1 MTPVALVMMIVAI
14 VIIWGG
20 LVFSTVFLIIR
31 PLSAEPHP
39 LDDHDYDRYPPEYE
53 V

>member
-1 MTPVALVMMIVAI
+1 MTPAALIMMGVAI
-14 VIIWGG
+14 LIIWGG
-20 LVFSTVFLIIR
+20 LVFSTVFLVQH
-31 PLSAEPHP
+31 PLGAEPHP